1 MANLKEV
8 RTRIESVN
16 STMQIT
22 SAMKMVSASKLRKFQ
37 NAITALR
44 PYADNLNKLMHDV
57 SSDMDTSAKSVF
69 AEMRQSGK
77 ILVIPVTSN
86 KGLCGVFN
94 AIVIKETEKLI
105 KEDFKQ
111 QLEEGNVDVLCIGN
125 KADEMM
131 KARKYHV
138 IGNESNLLDNLT
150 YDNMVP
156 FAERLMN
163 DFKERKYDR
172 IIFVYNQFKN
182 AGTQILVHEQ
192 FLPIAVENENDD
204 EKEMKTEEVDYIF
217 QPNREDILNELI
229 PKSLKLQV
237 YKIILDSFTSEQG
250 ARMVSMTKATDNA
263 MELLKELNITYNKTR
278 QSSITNEIVEIVS
291 GANALNG

>member
-44 PYADNLNKLMHDV
+44 PYADNLNKLIHDV

-111 QLEEGNVDVLCIGN
+111 QFEEGNVDVLCIGN

-150 YDNMVP
+150 YDNVVP